1 MLLKR
6 LSIKLS
12 ELRLSSDSAIV
23 VRLRD
28 LKWKRF
34 IEGIVVGLTQ
44 NSDDVGRIGNFE
56 RI

>member
-6 LSIKLS
+6 LSLKLS
-12 ELRLSSDSAIV
+12 VLRLSSDSAIV
-23 VRLRD
+23 VRLRY
-28 LKWKRF
+28 LKWKRV
-34 IEGIVVGLTQ
+34 IGGIVVGLTQ